1 MHISFWLITES
12 YAIESVGEIKDMVE
26 GKLLGK
32 ETTWNGVKN
41 LQVCGKCHC
50 VLFRELPNQNGVCLS
65 KLRKVG
71 FSSRTQSS
79 DISFIYI

>member
-26 GKLLGK
+26 GKLLAK
-32 ETTWNGVKN
+32 ETTQW
-41 LQVCGKCHC
+41 CEEFTSEWDKCHC
-50 VLFRELPNQNGVCLS
+50 VLFRELPNQNAVCLS

-79 DISFIYI
+79 DI